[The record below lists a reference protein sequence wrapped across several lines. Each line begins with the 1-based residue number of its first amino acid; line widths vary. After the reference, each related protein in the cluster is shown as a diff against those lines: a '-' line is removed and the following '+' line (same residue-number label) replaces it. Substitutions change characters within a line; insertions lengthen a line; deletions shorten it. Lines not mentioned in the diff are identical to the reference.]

1 MADLSCKQLVE
12 LVTDY
17 LEGALSPADRQR
29 FDEHI
34 AVCPRCRAHLRQ
46 LRDTLRVLG
55 SLPEEALP
63 ASATDDLLRAFREW
77 SR

>member
-1 MADLSCKQLVE
+1 MAELSCQQLVE

-17 LEGALSPADRQR
+17 LEGGLSPVDRER

-46 LRDTLRVLG
+46 MRDTLRLLG
-55 SLPEEALP
+55 TLPEETL
-63 ASATDDLLRAFREW
+63 SVTATDDLLRAFREW
-77 SR
+77 AR

>member
-1 MADLSCKQLVE
+1 MPTLSCQQLVE

-17 LEGALSPADRQR
+17 LEGALSPVDRQR

-46 LRDTLRVLG
+46 MRDTLRLLG
-55 SLPEEALP
+55 RLP
-63 ASATDDLLRAFREW
+63 AETLSARTTDDLLRAFRDW
-77 SR
+77 PR